1 MFFQYKNVAI
11 IHVDWVTNSY
21 DTVLPHLPFVHVEE
35 NPAETFLCSAETADR
50 LSVYFGKIKREIKT
64 ENNQTKTKCSLPL
77 LSSLLLKYFWYFPL
91 VGNIEMKQFSLL
103 SSCGV
108 FSLRK
113 KRKRNPLLHVTH
125 ASRGTW

>member
-1 MFFQYKNVAI
+1 M
-11 IHVDWVTNSY
+11 
-21 DTVLPHLPFVHVEE
+21 LPHLPFVHVEE
-35 NPAETFLCSAETADR
+35 NPAETLFCSAEIADV
-50 LSVYFGKIKREIKT
+50 LSVYFGKIKMEIKI
-64 ENNQTKTKCSLPL
+64 ENNETKTKCSLPL

-113 KRKRNPLLHVTH
+113 KKRKSNPLLHVTH